1 MIEIRDVGEA
11 MGKENKKK
19 NNRKDKNHT
28 KTYNTNFMDD
38 RNVEVDINAVK
49 RTRGASDDGIN
60 HRRKKGKEREDPGP
74 SQSLR
79 TLITRQDQQKTTSQD
94 NENLSRAVQRIRE
107 KKTLS
112 SNRVTPPDIMKLLN
126 KPTESGVSILQYL
139 AKDRNASRS
148 LRENLTAMHRSK
160 PRNGGTTVIIN
171 ELRNVGSSDEESD
184 YSSDDFE
191 ESSNSSSSDHSSDDD
206 IDTVIDYP
214 FDLKKLMNSQP
225 VRTMVAIGDT
235 LLIATLDTGA
245 AISVM
250 SRRLADTLQ
259 LELVKVNKRFALTGF
274 NDAISETS
282 LVAKD
287 VEIRVGGKLRREHFC
302 IDNSIRDKDVCLLGR
317 TWFTNHS
324 ITIDLKEDVII
335 IPTANGKRFIEVACI
350 RNNEQLGED
359 IDNISTLPIY
369 NVSVSQG
376 QVNEIQWNQGLNT
389 YHEDIVSVQDSE
401 EDDKNK
407 DTLQEVLMGVPNI
420 VQEVV
425 KRNLNTFYEYGGLG
439 RVNNV
444 SHQIVTTSDEP
455 VQSKPY
461 RLTVDE
467 EECLKEELK
476 TLLELDI
483 IRPSSGK
490 YTSPV
495 FFVPK
500 KDGKLRLV
508 VNFQKLN
515 AITVKDGYPLP
526 HIDDILDAI
535 GGNQCYTVLDAA
547 FGFWQIPMH
556 PDSIDKS
563 GFCCKMGVFSFSVM
577 AMGLQGSPST
587 YQRCMNNILQ
597 EYLGVFVYAFV
608 DDYVVYSANE
618 EDHAIHLQKIFD
630 ACNKANLRLKLA
642 KCQFCRDRVVYLG
655 HEVGK
660 EGLRPTDSNIKKMM
674 NMREP
679 KDKDECRSFLGSV
692 GYYRR
697 FIENFASQAEPIT
710 RLLKKNSKFEW
721 GATQRNAF
729 NYLQSSLISPPILA
743 YPIRTHVKII
753 TCDASLQ
760 GLSCI
765 LSQSPDGEQD
775 GETVIAYGSKT
786 LSGTQK
792 NYAINH
798 LEAMAIVW
806 AVNRY
811 RHYLSSKEEFVI
823 RTDHAALVF
832 IFESDKPS
840 PKLQRWKACLMGY
853 QYRVEY
859 RPGKEN
865 PADCLSRLV

>member
-1 MIEIRDVGEA
+1 M
-11 MGKENKKK
+11 
-19 NNRKDKNHT
+19 
-28 KTYNTNFMDD
+28 
-38 RNVEVDINAVK
+38 
-49 RTRGASDDGIN
+49 
-60 HRRKKGKEREDPGP
+60 
-74 SQSLR
+74 
-79 TLITRQDQQKTTSQD
+79 
-94 NENLSRAVQRIRE
+94 
-107 KKTLS
+107 
-112 SNRVTPPDIMKLLN
+112 
-126 KPTESGVSILQYL
+126 
-139 AKDRNASRS
+139 
-148 LRENLTAMHRSK
+148 
-160 PRNGGTTVIIN
+160 
-171 ELRNVGSSDEESD
+171 
-184 YSSDDFE
+184 
-191 ESSNSSSSDHSSDDD
+191 
-206 IDTVIDYP
+206 
-214 FDLKKLMNSQP
+214 
-225 VRTMVAIGDT
+225 
-235 LLIATLDTGA
+235 
-245 AISVM
+245 
-250 SRRLADTLQ
+250 
-259 LELVKVNKRFALTGF
+259 
-274 NDAISETS
+274 
-282 LVAKD
+282 
-287 VEIRVGGKLRREHFC
+287 
-302 IDNSIRDKDVCLLGR
+302 
-317 TWFTNHS
+317 
-324 ITIDLKEDVII
+324 
-335 IPTANGKRFIEVACI
+335 
-350 RNNEQLGED
+350 
-359 IDNISTLPIY
+359 
-369 NVSVSQG
+369 
-376 QVNEIQWNQGLNT
+376 
-389 YHEDIVSVQDSE
+389 
-401 EDDKNK
+401 
-407 DTLQEVLMGVPNI
+407 
-420 VQEVV
+420 
-425 KRNLNTFYEYGGLG
+425 
-439 RVNNV
+439 
-444 SHQIVTTSDEP
+444 
-455 VQSKPY
+455 
-461 RLTVDE
+461 
-467 EECLKEELK
+467 
-476 TLLELDI
+476 
-483 IRPSSGK
+483 
-490 YTSPV
+490 

-597 EYLGVFVYAFV
+597 EYLGVFVYAFI

-618 EDHAIHLQKIFD
+618 EEHAVHLQKIFD

-642 KCQFCRDRVVYLG
+642 KCQFCRDKVVYLG

-697 FIENFASQAEPIT
+697 FIENFAGQAEPIT
-710 RLLKKNSKFEW
+710 RLLKKTSKFEW
-721 GATQRNAF
+721 GTEQRNAF

-753 TCDASLQ
+753 TCDASLK

-765 LSQSPDGEQD
+765 LSQSPDGELD

-865 PADCLSRLV
+865 PADCLSRLI